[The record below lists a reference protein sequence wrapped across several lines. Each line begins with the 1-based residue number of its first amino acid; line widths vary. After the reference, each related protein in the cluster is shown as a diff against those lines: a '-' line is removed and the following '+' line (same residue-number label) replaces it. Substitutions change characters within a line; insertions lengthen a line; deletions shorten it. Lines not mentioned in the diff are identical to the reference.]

1 MSQSLDRL
9 YELLPAVYRL
19 RDAEQGY
26 PLRAL
31 LQVIAEQV
39 NVVEEDIA
47 QLYENWFIETCED
60 WVVPYIGDLIGY
72 VAVTQLGNQGGG
84 NSSLNR
90 ILIPRRDVADAIRN
104 RRRKGTLSL
113 IEEATA
119 DVSGWPARVV
129 EFYKRLGWTQPLNH
143 LRLRRGQTANLRN
156 GNALDLLGGAFDSV
170 AHMVDVRRV
179 ASSHSE
185 GRYNIPSV
193 AAFVWRLKAY
203 SVTYSSAH
211 CLDEI
216 GPHAYTFN
224 TLGHNMQLYN
234 RPQPE
239 PAPTHIAEELNLPV
253 PIRRRAFEERVTQD
267 GRTRTQ
273 ASAAY
278 YGADDNRVG
287 RSLALWVPDWPDKQS
302 PQPVPREKIIPA
314 DLRKWRYRAPR
325 NHVAVDPVLGRIV
338 FPPSQLPKR
347 GVKVS
352 YHYAFSADIGG
363 GEYARQLSQPE
374 KYALYHV
381 SKRGGKEKSFKTINE
396 ALNQWIDDKTR
407 ERDKP
412 DDDPTKDVRK
422 YHSAVIEIT
431 DSDVYTEH
439 EPLMIELERGESLQ
453 IRAASGV
460 RPVIKI
466 LDYTE
471 GMDALFIS
479 GRRGSRFKLD
489 GIVVS
494 GRGIR
499 VDGREVDNGEEGS
512 EPPEYRTEPPYEYG
526 QRPPKEDLEDDL
538 CHVTI
543 RHSTLVPGW
552 ELQCNCEPKHSEPSL
567 FLNYT
572 RAAVKIEH
580 SIVGAIQVEADE
592 VKSEPAR
599 LCISDSIVDATDS
612 QSMAISSPTLPIAYV
627 ALTVERST
635 IIGSVDTHRL
645 ELAENSIFDGAVRV
659 ARRQTGCV
667 RFCWVPYG
675 SRTPRRYECQPDA
688 ALAKLK
694 AEREKLN
701 AEQEKHTGI
710 KGEPLSDEE
719 KSIEVRRVRP
729 QFNSKRYGSPTYCQL
744 AETCA
749 AEITEGAEDEAEMG
763 VFHDLYQP
771 QRAANLRVRLDQ
783 FTPAG
788 LEAGIIYES

>member
-72 VAVTQLGNQGGG
+72 VAVNPPGDQGGG
-84 NSSLNR
+84 SPSLNR
-90 ILIPRRDVADAIRN
+90 ILIPRRDVADTIRN

-113 IEEATA
+113 IEEVTA
-119 DVSGWPARVV
+119 DVSGLAVRVV
-129 EFYKRLGWTQPLNH
+129 EFYKLLGWTQHVNYT
-143 LRLRRGQTANLRN
+143 RLQRGQTANLRN
-156 GNALDLLGGAFDSV
+156 GNALDLLGGAFDSL
-170 AHMVDVRRV
+170 AHTVDVRRI
-179 ASSHSE
+179 ASAHSQ

-203 SVTYSSAH
+203 SVTYSTAH
-211 CLDEI
+211 CMDEV
-216 GPHAYTFN
+216 GSHAYTFN
-224 TLGHNMQLYN
+224 ALGHNTQLYN

-239 PAPTHIAEELNLPV
+239 PAPTHIADELNLPV
-253 PIRRRAFEERVTQD
+253 PIRRRAFEERYTQD
-267 GRTRTQ
+267 GRTRTR

-278 YGADDNRVG
+278 YGADENRVAH
-287 RSLALWVPDWPDKQS
+287 SLALWVPDWPDKHS

-325 NHVAVDPVLGRIV
+325 DHVAVDPVLGRIV

-363 GEYARQLSQPE
+363 GEYPRQLSQPE
-374 KYALYHV
+374 RYALYHV
-381 SKRGGKEKSFKTINE
+381 SKRVGGKEKIFKTIAE

-407 ERDKP
+407 EHDKP
-412 DDDPTKDVRK
+412 DDDPTKDVKK
-422 YHSAVIEIT
+422 YRSAVIEIT

-439 EPLMIELERGESLQ
+439 EPLMIYLGRGESLQ

-460 RPVIKI
+460 RPILKI

-489 GIVVS
+489 GLLVS

-499 VDGREVDNGEEGS
+499 VDGRAADSEEEGS
-512 EPPEYRTEPPYEYG
+512 ESYEYRKE
-526 QRPPKEDLEDDL
+526 PPKENLEDDL

-552 ELQCNCEPKHSEPSL
+552 ELHSDCEPKYGEPSL

-572 RAAVKIEH
+572 RAAVTIEH
-580 SIVGAIQVEADE
+580 SIIGAIQVEADE
-592 VKSEPAR
+592 VKSEPVR
-599 LCISDSIVDATDS
+599 LHISDSILDATDS
-612 QSMAISSPTLPIAYV
+612 ESMAISSPTLPIAY
-627 ALTVERST
+627 ATLTVERCT
-635 IIGSVDTHRL
+635 VIGSIDTHSI
-645 ELAENSIFDGAVRV
+645 ELAENSIFDGTVRV
-659 ARRQTGCV
+659 ARRQNGCV
-667 RFCWVPYG
+667 RFCWVPLG
-675 SRTPRRYECQPDA
+675 SRTPRRYDCQPDL
-688 ALAKLK
+688 ALAKLR
-694 AEREKLN
+694 AE
-701 AEQEKHTGI
+701 
-710 KGEPLSDEE
+710 KGSALTDEE
-719 KSIEVRRVRP
+719 KSLEARRVRP

-749 AEITEGAEDEAEMG
+749 EEITEGAEDEAEMG
-763 VFHDLYQP
+763 VFHNLYQP
-771 QRAANLRVRLDQ
+771 QRDANLRARLDQ
-783 FTPAG
+783 FTPAD